1 MQNLQGGWLIGV
13 ENIDIPTG
21 EINIC
26 EQMRNLK
33 SKHHYF
39 KWTLYLFSQ
48 GKSAAVQSELGN
60 TSNQFQKRS
69 NNKNTNNNNVT

>member
-48 GKSAAVQSELGN
+48 GKSAAVTLQTN
-60 TSNQFQKRS
+60 FRS
-69 NNKNTNNNNVT
+69 AATIKTLITIM